1 MRRDMIL
8 LRYILSMWKASW
20 LWILLRV
27 VALAFSM
34 YTEHAS
40 IRAYLRSAV
49 RCAHEL
55 SDANDDVTE
64 AAMTYVNNT
73 RFTAVRR

>member
-27 VALAFSM
+27 VALAFPR
-34 YTEHAS
+34 TRIPS
-40 IRAYLRSAV
+40 IRTYLRSAV